1 MTQGTSLL
9 GSELG
14 LHESLF
20 TFHMKTTTNRALA
33 LTASA
38 FILTGSILSA
48 DQTGVEKTAQAP
60 ATEVKELEKE
70 ENVEPIAKKKP
81 SKEDSAK
88 SRMQAEQSRLALENA
103 LAAEKSKQE
112 LNELQQQVARL
123 KLEKE
128 LLSETLAVAELKQKQ
143 DMAEEAAAFRAETAE
158 LSREMNLAKMQA
170 EKMTSTLKAK
180 QAEFDIEMSSLERE
194 IKTIE
199 ANNQRENYA
208 DSEPVYLEEP
218 FLKDGTLVISD
229 RRIDLN
235 GPIFS
240 GTADHVTERIN
251 FFNNKNTDYPIFI
264 VIDNSPGGSVMSG
277 MSIMKAMHGS
287 EAPVY
292 VVVKTFAASMAASLA
307 TLAERSFAFPNAVIL
322 HHQILSG
329 NYGNLTETR
338 EHTRM
343 MEEWWRRLANP
354 IAKKMGISRE
364 EFIERMYNETVT
376 GDWTEFADQAKKLK
390 WVDHVVSNIK
400 ETSLVR
406 NPDARR
412 SAAAAPSAEAAPARP
427 ENIIPRLNPKDM
439 LYMYNP
445 DGYYQPEQ

>member
-1 MTQGTSLL
+1 MTPP
-9 GSELG
+9 
-14 LHESLF
+14 ESLN
-20 TFHMKTTTNRALA
+20 FHEPGHYVHLGPFDMKTTTNRALA
-33 LTASA
+33 MTASA

-48 DQTGVEKTAQAP
+48 DQSQTNTPVNLP
-60 ATEVKELEKE
+60 AETKNLEKAE
-70 ENVEPIAKKKP
+70 TEKPAPKKKP
-81 SKEDSAK
+81 SKEEIAK
-88 SRMQAEQSRLALENA
+88 ARMEKEKSRLALENA
-103 LAAEKSKQE
+103 LAAEESKME
-112 LNELQQQVARL
+112 LNELRQQVSRL

-128 LLSETLAVAELKQKQ
+128 LLAETLAVAELKQKKE
-143 DMAEEAAAFRAETAE
+143 MADDAAQFREETAE
-158 LSREMNLAKMQA
+158 LTREMNVAKMQA
-170 EKMTSTLKAK
+170 EKMTAQLKAT
-180 QAEFDIEMSSLERE
+180 QAEFGLEMSALERE

-199 ANNQRENYA
+199 AKYRRDNYTQ
-208 DSEPVYLEEP
+208 SEPVYLEEP
-218 FLKDGTLVISD
+218 FLDDGTLVISD

-240 GTADHVTERIN
+240 GTADHVSERIN
-251 FFNNKNTDYPIFI
+251 YFNNKDTEYPIFI

-292 VVVKTFAASMAASLA
+292 VVVKTFAASMAASLT

-329 NYGNLTETR
+329 NHGNLTETR

-364 EFIERMYNETVT
+364 EFIKKMYQETVT

-390 WVDHVVSNIK
+390 WVDHVVSNIR
-400 ETSLVR
+400 ETSLVK
-406 NPDARR
+406 NPDAKR
-412 SAAAAPSAEAAPARP
+412 SSTASPNASVTSTP
-427 ENIIPRLNPKDM
+427 ENIIPRLNPMDV

-445 DGYYQPEQ
+445 DGYYQQQK